1 MARGINNEEGDF
13 MKILIKNV
21 NIISPYDIKYGYS
34 LIIHKGMIVKV
45 EKPEEIDENGI
56 DTIVDGKGKFLAPGF
71 IDIHNHGN
79 SGYDIMDSTQEAIDK
94 IAKFHL
100 KNGVTSF
107 LGTIITSSYDNI
119 IKAINNIVKYE
130 NKKDKAQLLGIHLE
144 RPFFSQEKKG
154 AQPSQYIKRPNIGD
168 IEEFIEKSNGKM
180 KMVSLAPEIDG
191 ALEIISLL
199 KSKGITIAMAHSNGT
214 FEETKKGI
222 DYGATVATH
231 LFNGM
236 RNFSHRE
243 PGIIGASLTDDR
255 VYCEIIYDRIHLH
268 DASVEMALAMKGVD
282 KIVLVSDAMRAAGLK
297 DGDYELGGQKVIV
310 NKGAARLE
318 NRSLAGSTLNLRDA
332 VYNMVHILNIPIQDA
347 IRMASLSPA
356 KAIGIDRIKGSIE
369 IGKDADLIL
378 LDKDINIMASI
389 VGGEFI
395 WLKK

>member
-1 MARGINNEEGDF
+1 
-13 MKILIKNV
+13 MKILINNV
-21 NIISPYDIKYGYS
+21 NIITPYEIKYRYS
-34 LIIHKGMIVKV
+34 LIIDKGKIAKI
-45 EKPEEIDENGI
+45 EKQEEIDKNGI
-56 DTIVDGKGKFLAPGF
+56 DTIVDLEGKFLAPGF

-79 SGYDIMDSTQEAIDK
+79 SGYDIMDSTEEALDR
-94 IAKFHL
+94 IAEFHL

-107 LGTIITSSYDNI
+107 LGTVITSSYENI
-119 IKAINNIVKYE
+119 SKAIDNIVKYE

-144 RPFFSQEKKG
+144 GPFFSQEKKG
-154 AQPSQYIKRPNIGD
+154 AQPSQYIKKPNVED
-168 IEEFIEKSNGKM
+168 IEKLIEISNGKM
-180 KMVSLAPEIDG
+180 KMVSLAPEIGG
-191 ALEIISLL
+191 ALNIISFL
-199 KSKGITIAMAHSNGT
+199 KSKGITVAIAHSNAT
-214 FEETKKGI
+214 FEEAKKGI

-231 LFNGM
+231 LYNGM

-268 DASVEMALAMKGVD
+268 DASVEIAISMKGFD

-310 NKGAARLE
+310 NKGAAKLE
-318 NRSLAGSTLNLRDA
+318 NGSLAGSTLNLRDA
-332 VYNMVHILNIPIQDA
+332 VYNLVHILNIPIQEA

-356 KAIGIDRIKGSIE
+356 KAIGIDRTKGSIE

-378 LDKDINIMASI
+378 LDKDINILASI
-389 VGGEFI
+389 VGGKFI